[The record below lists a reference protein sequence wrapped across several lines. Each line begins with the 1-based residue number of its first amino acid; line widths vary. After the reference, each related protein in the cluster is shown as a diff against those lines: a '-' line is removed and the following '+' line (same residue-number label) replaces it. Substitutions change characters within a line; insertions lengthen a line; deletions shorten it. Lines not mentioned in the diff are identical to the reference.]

1 MTRLLLIF
9 VLVTQ
14 LGCASV
20 FWQTLGGT
28 VIGSVTADVVKDK
41 IDKHADD
48 KKVQP

>member
-9 VLVTQ
+9 VMLTQ

-28 VIGSVTADVVKDK
+28 VIGGVTADVVKDEL
-41 IDKHADD
+41 DKDD
-48 KKVQP
+48 DDPKKP